1 MTSDCQDRVA
11 PSRPSHCTRSDNAE
25 FESAPANSS
34 TGCRAR
40 PMVVTVFEKRSFVF
54 STLGGGSQ
62 LYVVLCPALPVLDYS
77 RVKLAIRIHALTMS
91 AGQLLRV
98 YAWGTLPSE
107 EDPAQ
112 DFVDSTEFLS
122 VDITS
127 SITAPAL
134 VTSRATYDPDAF
146 LKFSLQAT
154 QTSAP
159 TTFMATLSG
168 CVQLRDS

>member
-1 MTSDCQDRVA
+1 MTPVCLHRDMPPGTSDCTGVDSGSAHA
-11 PSRPSHCTRSDNAE
+11 PVSPMR
-25 FESAPANSS
+25 
-34 TGCRAR
+34 GCRAR

-54 STLGGGSQ
+54 STLSGTSE
-62 LYVVLCPALPVLDYS
+62 LYVVLCPALPVLDYT
-77 RVKLAIRIHALTMS
+77 RVKLAIRVHALTMS
-91 AGQLLRV
+91 SGQLLRV

-112 DFVDSTEFLS
+112 DFVDSTAFLS

-127 SITAPAL
+127 STIAPAL

-146 LKFSLQAT
+146 LKISLRAT
-154 QTSAP
+154 QASVP
-159 TTFMATLSG
+159 TTFLATLSG